1 MVFFLHANAKVASRC
16 RHAAN
21 KAFDLFN
28 IILYVITRKV
38 RKCPLSPVVT
48 SNVVL
53 SGLVRLADILAR
65 LVQMADSLS
74 ALQLTGALFTIN
86 WGTLCQTH
94 LPPIHPYPYPQ
105 PPSPT
110 FWTAPPPL
118 LLFSFF
124 EWEHRPILGFIAGLM
139 CFQLPFMQG
148 ICKVVWRVD
157 LGHLRNH
164 FLRCPI
170 LHLNPHHHLQVQQQ
184 TFFP

>member
-1 MVFFLHANAKVASRC
+1 MGQGEGSAPPPPLFLQMVSFFLHANAKVASRC

-28 IILYVITRKV
+28 IILHVIARKF

-74 ALQLTGALFTIN
+74 ALQLTGALFTIH

-94 LPPIHPYPYPQ
+94 LPLH
-105 PPSPT
+105 SPLPLSPAS
-110 FWTAPPPL
+110 APHL
-118 LLFSFF
+118 LDRSAA
-124 EWEHRPILGFIAGLM
+124 P
-139 CFQLPFMQG
+139 
-148 ICKVVWRVD
+148 D
-157 LGHLRNH
+157 LHD
-164 FLRCPI
+164 
-170 LHLNPHHHLQVQQQ
+170 
-184 TFFP
+184 